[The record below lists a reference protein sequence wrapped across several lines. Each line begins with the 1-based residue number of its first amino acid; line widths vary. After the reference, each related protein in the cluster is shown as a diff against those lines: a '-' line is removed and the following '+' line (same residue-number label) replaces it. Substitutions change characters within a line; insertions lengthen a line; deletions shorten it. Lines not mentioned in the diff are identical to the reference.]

1 MQAIKAVFEKGNIRW
16 IEEPPTDDSVEVT
29 VLFPTKQKRKDG
41 MSTEEALR
49 IVEKYAGSITRDID
63 YEKERD
69 EYLNEK
75 YGPFN

>member
-1 MQAIKAVFEKGNIRW
+1 MQAIQGIYDNGRLKLDSAPPMSKARVIVTFT
-16 IEEPPTDDSVEVT
+16 EELVAE
-29 VLFPTKQKRKDG
+29 QG
-41 MSTEEALR
+41 MSNEEALR
-49 IVEKYAGSITRDID
+49 ILRKFKGCIDRDFD